1 MGVTRPIVAVLTALS
16 LEYTAVRQHL
26 TDVRKTEHRRGTRAE
41 VGRLP
46 GTPWSVALVEM
57 GEGNLTAA
65 ALTERVMSWLEP
77 EAVFFVGVAGGL
89 KSDIALGD
97 VVVATKV
104 YAVHGGKETP
114 DGFLV
119 RPDAWRA
126 SHRLASA
133 ARDALRDDPRA
144 HLKPIAAGDVVLA
157 AGSSSALAEH
167 LRRNYNDAAV
177 IEMEG
182 AGVVSAVDLA
192 GGDALVIRG
201 ISDRADGDKSRADG
215 EGWQPRAAASA
226 ASAVVAVLRE
236 LRPFRGRGGSAGSG
250 EAEDSEEGPHRGNGV
265 RGSGSVYGGDH
276 FDFRNSTFF
285 GPYVAK
291 RVERGERG
299 DGER

>member
-1 MGVTRPIVAVLTALS
+1 MPDTKPTVAVLTALS
-16 LEYTAVRQHL
+16 LEYAAVRAHL
-26 TDVRKTEHRRGTRAE
+26 TDLRKREHRRGTRAE

-114 DGFLV
+114 EGFLV
-119 RPDAWRA
+119 RPEAWRA
-126 SHRLASA
+126 SHRLAAA

-144 HLKPIAAGDVVLA
+144 HLKPVAAGDVVLA
-157 AGSSSALAEH
+157 AVESGLAEH
-167 LRRNYNDAAV
+167 LRRHYNDAAAM
-177 IEMEG
+177 EMEG
-182 AGVVSAVDLA
+182 SGVVSAVHLA

-201 ISDRADGDKSRADG
+201 ISDRADGDKSRVDA
-215 EGWQPRAAASA
+215 EGRQPRAAASA
-226 ASAVVAVLRE
+226 AAAVVAVLRE
-236 LRPFRGRGGSAGSG
+236 LRPVGGRASVSGGF
-250 EAEDSEEGPHRGNGV
+250 DDPEEGPHRGPAH
-265 RGSGSVYGGDH
+265 GGDH
-276 FDFRNSTFF
+276 LDFRGSTFH
-285 GPYVAK
+285 GPVIAK
-291 RVERGERG
+291 QMGRR
-299 DGER
+299 DGERQ

>member
-1 MGVTRPIVAVLTALS
+1 MTRPTVAVLTALS
-16 LEYTAVRQHL
+16 LEYTAVQKYL
-26 TDVRKTEHRRGTRAE
+26 TDVRKREHQRGTRAE
-41 VGRLP
+41 VGRLT

-65 ALTERVMSWLEP
+65 ALTERVLSWLEP

-126 SHRLASA
+126 SHRLVSA

-157 AGSSSALAEH
+157 ASSSALAEH
-167 LRRNYNDAAV
+167 LRRNYNDAAA

-182 AGVVSAVDLA
+182 AGVLSAVDLA

-201 ISDRADGDKSRADG
+201 ISDRAEGDKSRLDG

-236 LRPFRGRGGSAGSG
+236 LRPFGGRASAAGSAG
-250 EAEDSEEGPHRGNGV
+250 ADDSEEGPHRG
-265 RGSGSVYGGDH
+265 SVYRGDH
-276 FDFRNSTFF
+276 FDFRNSTFN
-285 GPYVAK
+285 GPFVGK
-291 RVERGERG
+291 RVERG